1 MKEMSGST
9 SADIAPRLV
18 VVDHKKKCLEFHGIQ
33 SFYRAIELLENEGKR
48 FFICER

>member
-1 MKEMSGST
+1 MTGPST
-9 SADIAPRLV
+9 SADLAPRLV
-18 VVDHKKKCLEFHGIQ
+18 VVDHEKKCLEFHGIQ